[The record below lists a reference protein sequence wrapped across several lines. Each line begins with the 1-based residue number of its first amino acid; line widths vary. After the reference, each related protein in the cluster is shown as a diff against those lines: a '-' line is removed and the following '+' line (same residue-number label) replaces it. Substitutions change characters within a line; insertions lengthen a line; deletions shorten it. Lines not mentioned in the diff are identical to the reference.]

1 MDKEIKIKKNKDSD
15 EIPVEDLR
23 ELFAVINQTVP
34 DLIKNLFA
42 SLYDAETAEQYA
54 KGISIIYKT
63 LTEQGLPEEMVE
75 KLTMKYANSMD
86 VVGKAMENI
95 DIKGKKDEED

>member
-1 MDKEIKIKKNKDSD
+1 MDKEIEIEKKRE

-23 ELFAVINQTVP
+23 ELFAVINQQVP

-42 SLYDAETAEQYA
+42 SLYDSQTAEQYA
-54 KGISIIYKT
+54 KGIAIIYKT
-63 LTEQGLPEEMVE
+63 LKEQGLPEEMVE

-86 VVGKAMENI
+86 VIGKAMENI
-95 DIKGKKDEED
+95 DIKGKIGEED

>member
-1 MDKEIKIKKNKDSD
+1 MDKEIKIEKTGD

-23 ELFAVINQTVP
+23 ELFGVINQEVP

-42 SLYDAETAEQYA
+42 SLYNAETAEQYA
-54 KGISIIYKT
+54 KGIATIYKT
-63 LTEQGLPEEMVE
+63 LTEQGLPQEMVE

-86 VVGKAMENI
+86 ILGKAMENKFK
-95 DIKGKKDEED
+95 DRKGEED

>member
-1 MDKEIKIKKNKDSD
+1 MDKEIKIEKKGD

-23 ELFAVINQTVP
+23 ELFGVINQQVP

-54 KGISIIYKT
+54 KGIAAIYKT
-63 LTEQGLPEEMVE
+63 LKEQGLPEEMVE

-86 VVGKAMENI
+86 IVGKAMENI
-95 DIKGKKDEED
+95 DIKDRKGEED

>member
-1 MDKEIKIKKNKDSD
+1 MDKEIKIEKKGN

-23 ELFAVINQTVP
+23 ELFGVINQQVP

-42 SLYDAETAEQYA
+42 SIYNAETAEQYA
-54 KGISIIYKT
+54 KGIATIYRT

-86 VVGKAMENI
+86 ILGKALENI
-95 DIKGKKDEED
+95 DYKDRKGEED

>member
-1 MDKEIKIKKNKDSD
+1 MDKEIKIEKKGD

-23 ELFAVINQTVP
+23 ELFGVINQQVP

-42 SLYDAETAEQYA
+42 SLYNAETAEQYA
-54 KGISIIYKT
+54 KGIATIYRT

-86 VVGKAMENI
+86 ILGKALENI
-95 DIKGKKDEED
+95 DYKDRKGEED

>member
-1 MDKEIKIKKNKDSD
+1 MDKEIKIEKKGD

-23 ELFAVINQTVP
+23 VINQQIP
-34 DLIKNLFA
+34 DLIRNLFA

-54 KGISIIYKT
+54 KGIATIYKT

-86 VVGKAMENI
+86 FIGKAMENI
-95 DIKGKKDEED
+95 DIRGDKKEEED